1 MRNIILHALQ
11 CGDFGVDPIFDNV
24 SAGFDVDLSLVIKK
38 HVMPRLELNADMIK
52 RCCCAGSA
60 QSTSSTMATLIL
72 TNEDICGLGWFLLKD
87 KVHFDELV
95 VLSSQIVEERFSELA
110 KELAVHIAACYYK
123 RTNSINYNVTS
134 IFSPGGQIVG
144 EYCKTHIPPN
154 EMWQLADGGALNVI
168 ELEFGKIG
176 VLICYDMMFPEAASV
191 LASEG
196 AEIIL
201 HPTAGYGWYDSI
213 GEATL
218 RTRANDNSVYM
229 VTAKNHVYNAAGKSS
244 IIDPWGQVLADAGFY
259 KNVIVS
265 KEIDLDIPK
274 AQPDWFY
281 QSQMSGF
288 AEIRQRTPFERR
300 PELYGCL
307 SIPAQRLRV
316 PDDAERAILR
326 EKVRKEQCRWG

>member
-1 MRNIILHALQ
+1 MRNVILHALQ
-11 CGDFGVDPIFDNV
+11 CGDPGVDPRFDNLA
-24 SAGFDVDLSLVIKK
+24 AGFEVDLALVIKD
-38 HVMPRLELNADMIK
+38 HIIPRLELNIDMIGK
-52 RCCCAGSA
+52 CVTCP
-60 QSTSSTMATLIL
+60 ATLIL
-72 TNEDICGLGWFLLKD
+72 TNEDICGLGWFLLKE
-87 KVHFDELV
+87 KVLFDELV
-95 VLSSQIVEERFSELA
+95 VLSSQIVEERLSGLA
-110 KELAVHIAACYYK
+110 KKRGVYIAACYYK
-123 RTNSINYNVTS
+123 REGGNNYNVTS
-134 IFSPGGQIVG
+134 IFSPAGQIVG
-144 EYCKTHIPPN
+144 EYRKTHIPPN
-154 EMWQLADGGALNVI
+154 EMWQLTDGGSLNVI

-191 LASEG
+191 LAQAG

-259 KNVIVS
+259 KNVIAS

-288 AEIRQRTPFERR
+288 AEIRQRTPYERR
-300 PELYGCL
+300 PELYGSL
-307 SIPAQRLRV
+307 SIPAERLKT
-316 PDDAERAILR
+316 PDDAERVILR
-326 EKVRKEQCRWG
+326 EKVKQGQCRWS